1 MFLLILPLLSQIH
14 VDGIS
19 DFGNTILL
27 IIMIVG
33 GAMVIPAGMA
43 MFARLFGQAEDTS
56 GGTFLRNA
64 YYGSRV
70 TGALTLG
77 LVGGTLHLGY
87 RGARGIAHK
96 IKHRNESG
104 GNDSDGSGSA
114 DGGDRYSETPSA
126 ETEEGGKE

>member
-1 MFLLILPLLSQIH
+1 MS
-14 VDGIS
+14 
-19 DFGNTILL
+19 
-27 IIMIVG
+27 
-33 GAMVIPAGMA
+33 
-43 MFARLFGQAEDTS
+43 
-56 GGTFLRNA
+56 
-64 YYGSRV
+64 
-70 TGALTLG
+70 
-77 LVGGTLHLGY
+77 LHLGY